1 VLRPICTPMDQF
13 DVLRLLTDRQVHPVK
28 ELIVG
33 RSITAVDLT
42 MIARS
47 LSEQSLIDL
56 RLNLGDP
63 LLRILPLGEQ
73 ALAAHEAVKKS
84 EIDRQA

>member
-1 VLRPICTPMDQF
+1 MDQV
-13 DVLRLLTDRQVHPVK
+13 DVLRLLTDRQVHRAR
-28 ELIVG
+28 ELVAG
-33 RSITAVDLT
+33 RSITVVELT
-42 MIARS
+42 MIART
-47 LSEQSLIDL
+47 LNEQGWIDL
-56 RLNLGDP
+56 QLNLDDP

>member
-1 VLRPICTPMDQF
+1 MNQI
-13 DVLRLLTDRQVHPVK
+13 DVLRLLTDQQVHPGK

-33 RSITAVDLT
+33 RAITLVELT
-42 MIARS
+42 MIAQTMS
-47 LSEQSLIDL
+47 DQGWIDL
-56 RLNLGDP
+56 QLNLGDP

>member
-1 VLRPICTPMDQF
+1 
-13 DVLRLLTDRQVHPVK
+13 
-28 ELIVG
+28 
-33 RSITAVDLT
+33 
-42 MIARS
+42 MIAQTMS
-47 LSEQSLIDL
+47 DQGWIDL
-56 RLNLGDP
+56 QLNLGDP

>member
-1 VLRPICTPMDQF
+1 MDQM
-13 DVLRLLTDRQVHPVK
+13 DVLRLLTDRQVHPGS

-33 RSITAVDLT
+33 RSITLVELT
-42 MIARS
+42 MIAQT
-47 LSEQSLIDL
+47 LSEQGWIDL

-63 LLRILPLGEQ
+63 LLRIVPLGEQ